1 MELKEI
7 NTIYNLPF
15 LELVHKAQVIHIQN
29 FNQNEVQASTLI
41 NIKSGG
47 CVEDCSYCSQ
57 SVKNN
62 SKIKIHKLMSTEEVY
77 NLAVEAQKN
86 GASRV
91 CLGAAWRE
99 IRDNS
104 DFDTILDMVRS
115 IKSLKMEV
123 CSTLGF
129 VTEEQAMRLSGAG
142 LDYYNHNIETSK
154 ENYSKIVTTHTF
166 EDRLNTLE
174 IARKA
179 GMKLCSGGI
188 IGMGESVEDR
198 LSMILSLASM
208 NPPPNSIPV
217 NALIPMQGTPLEETS
232 STTVW
237 DLVRTIAT
245 MRIVIPK
252 SSIRLS
258 AGRERLSKEGQALC
272 FMAGANSIFLGEKLL
287 TTLNQTI
294 AEDKEMFEILG
305 LTMS

>member
-1 MELKEI
+1 MNLKEI
-7 NTIYNLPF
+7 EEIYNLPF
-15 LELVHKAQVIHIQN
+15 LELVHKAQIVHLEN

-154 ENYSKIVTTHTF
+154 ENYSNIVTTHTF
-166 EDRLNTLE
+166 QDRLDTLE

-217 NALIPMQGTPLEETS
+217 NALIPMQGTPMEEET

-252 SSIRLS
+252 SSVRLS

-272 FMAGANSIFLGEKLL
+272 FMAGANSVFLGEKLL

-294 AEDKEMFEILG
+294 AEDKDMFEILG
-305 LTMS
+305 LRMK

>member
-1 MELKEI
+1 MDLKELKS
-7 NTIYNLPF
+7 IYDLPF
-15 LELVHKAQVIHIQN
+15 LELVFKAQKTHRQRFKSDEI
-29 FNQNEVQASTLI
+29 QASTLI

-47 CVEDCSYCSQ
+47 CKEDCSYCSQ
-57 SVKNN
+57 SVKND
-62 SKIKIHKLMSTEEVY
+62 SKIKIHKLMPVEEVY
-77 NLAVEAQKN
+77 NLAIDAQKN

-99 IRDNS
+99 IRNNS
-104 DFDTILDMVRS
+104 DFDTILEMIRA

-129 VTEEQAMRLSGAG
+129 VTEDQAMRLSGAG

-154 ENYSKIVTTHTF
+154 ENYAKIVSTHTF

-188 IGMGESVEDR
+188 IGMGETVEDR
-198 LSMILSLASM
+198 LSMILTLASM

-245 MRIVIPK
+245 IRITIPK

-258 AGRERLSKEGQALC
+258 AGRERLSKEGQTLC

-294 AEDKEMFEILG
+294 AEDKEMFDILG
-305 LTMS
+305 LNLV

>member
-1 MELKEI
+1 MNLKEI
-7 NTIYNLPF
+7 EEIYNLPF
-15 LELVHKAQVIHIQN
+15 LELVHKAQIVHLEN

-154 ENYSKIVTTHTF
+154 ENYSNIVTTHTF
-166 EDRLNTLE
+166 QDRLDTLE

-188 IGMGESVEDR
+188 IGMGETVEDR
-198 LSMILSLASM
+198 LSMIFSLASM

-217 NALIPMQGTPLEETS
+217 NALIPMQGTPMEEET

-252 SSIRLS
+252 SSVRLS

-272 FMAGANSIFLGEKLL
+272 FMAGANSVFLGEKLL

-294 AEDKEMFEILG
+294 AEDKDMFEILG
-305 LTMS
+305 LRMK

>member
-1 MELKEI
+1 MDLKDLEK
-7 NTIYNLPF
+7 IYNLPF
-15 LELVHKAQVIHIQN
+15 LELVHKAQIVHLEH
-29 FNQNEVQASTLI
+29 FHQNEVQASTLI

-77 NLAVEAQKN
+77 NLAVEAQQN

-104 DFDTILDMVRS
+104 DFDTILDMIKA

-154 ENYSKIVTTHTF
+154 ENYPNIVTTHTF
-166 EDRLNTLE
+166 QDRLDTLE

-188 IGMGESVEDR
+188 IGMGETVEDR

-217 NALIPMQGTPLEETS
+217 NALIPMQGTPLEEET

-272 FMAGANSIFLGEKLL
+272 FMAGANSVFLGEKLL

-294 AEDKEMFEILG
+294 AEDKEMFEVLG
-305 LTMS
+305 LRMK

>member
-1 MELKEI
+1 MDLNEIKKNHELP
-7 NTIYNLPF
+7 L
-15 LELVHKAQVIHIQN
+15 LELVFKAQETHRKYFKSDEI
-29 FNQNEVQASTLI
+29 QASTLI

-47 CVEDCSYCSQ
+47 CKEDCSYCSQ

-62 SKIKIHKLMSTEEVY
+62 SKIKIHKLMPVEDVY
-77 NLAVEAQKN
+77 SLAIDAQKN

-104 DFDTILDMVRS
+104 DFDNILEMIRA
-115 IKSLKMEV
+115 IKSLNMEV

-154 ENYSKIVTTHTF
+154 ENYAKIVTTHTF

-217 NALIPMQGTPLEETS
+217 NALIPMQGTPLEKSS

-245 MRIVIPK
+245 IRITIPE

-258 AGRERLSKEGQALC
+258 AGRERLSKEGQTLC

-294 AEDKEMFEILG
+294 AEDIEMFEILG
-305 LTMS
+305 LNLV